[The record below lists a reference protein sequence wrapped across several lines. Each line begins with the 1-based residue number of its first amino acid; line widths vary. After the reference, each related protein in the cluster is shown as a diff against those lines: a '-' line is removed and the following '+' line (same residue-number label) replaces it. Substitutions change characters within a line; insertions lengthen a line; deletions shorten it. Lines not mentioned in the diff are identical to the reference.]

1 MKSLR
6 SVICISYSARHV
18 FIAKK
23 IDCVKLAQYKIDRI
37 PPLVINQENDK

>member
-18 FIAKK
+18 FIAKN
-23 IDCVKLAQYKIDRI
+23 IDCLKLAQYKIDRI
-37 PPLVINQENDK
+37 PSLVKRMTNDY